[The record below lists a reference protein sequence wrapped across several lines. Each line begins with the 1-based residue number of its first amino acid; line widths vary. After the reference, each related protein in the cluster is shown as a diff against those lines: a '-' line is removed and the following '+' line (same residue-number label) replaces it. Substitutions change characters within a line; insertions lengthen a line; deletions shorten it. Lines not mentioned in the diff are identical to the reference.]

1 MSMFFSKSGTAY
13 LSLILTLFL
22 ATVQTTSGQ
31 EKDGFIKK
39 MYNKYVAS
47 SDSSETQRSSSFFV
61 LPAFGYAQETGV
73 EIGLASSYNFYMDP
87 DDLSS
92 RTSVITL
99 MGTMTTESQKN
110 IKLNTDIWTKNNDYR
125 ILSELRYRDWPYNF
139 YGNSMNTWLEDE
151 DHIGQKLYR
160 IRVDVEKK
168 ITRSFYVG
176 LNTNYEHFAFTDIE
190 AGGIFEQITADGK
203 TGGQHL
209 ILGTSLLYD
218 TRNNTTFT
226 TRGWYAR
233 TKYGYAPKIFD
244 ATDFV
249 GHQVDIDLRGFYPVN
264 SKFSIAAQSIFRGTY
279 GNNVPFYVFRD
290 LGGDMTMR
298 GYYLGRYRDRNYLAT
313 QAEARYRV
321 HPRVGVTA
329 FAGTGSTFS
338 RQNDFRL
345 VPSYGMG
352 LRYFF
357 DLAHSTTVR
366 FDYAFGE
373 KRPGEKRQSGFYIS
387 LSEAF

>member
-1 MSMFFSKSGTAY
+1 MFFPKSVAVYFLFTLMAF
-13 LSLILTLFL
+13 LSI
-22 ATVQTTSGQ
+22 VQTVSGQ
-31 EKDGFIKK
+31 ENGGFIRK
-39 MYNKYVAS
+39 MYKKYLAS
-47 SDSSETQRSSSFFV
+47 SDSIDNSRSSSFFV

-87 DDLSS
+87 EDLSS

-139 YGNSMNTWLEDE
+139 YGNGMDTWLADE
-151 DHIGQKLYR
+151 DYIGQKLYR
-160 IRVDVEKK
+160 IRIDVEKK
-168 ITRSFYVG
+168 ITRSFYAG
-176 LNTNYEHFAFTDIE
+176 LNTNYEHFTFTDVE
-190 AGGIFEQITADGK
+190 AGGIFEQITANGK
-203 TGGQHL
+203 TRGQHL

-233 TKYGYAPKIFD
+233 TKYGYAPRIFHTD
-244 ATDFV
+244 DFV

-264 SKFSIAAQSIFRGTY
+264 SKLSVAAQSIFRGTY
-279 GNNVPFYVFRD
+279 GDNAPFYVFRD

-298 GYYLGRYRDRNYLAT
+298 GYYLGRYRDRNYLAA
-313 QAEARYRV
+313 QAEARYRL

-338 RQNDFRL
+338 QQNSIRL
-345 VPSYGMG
+345 VPSYGIG

-373 KRPGEKRQSGFYIS
+373 QRPGEKRQQGFYIS